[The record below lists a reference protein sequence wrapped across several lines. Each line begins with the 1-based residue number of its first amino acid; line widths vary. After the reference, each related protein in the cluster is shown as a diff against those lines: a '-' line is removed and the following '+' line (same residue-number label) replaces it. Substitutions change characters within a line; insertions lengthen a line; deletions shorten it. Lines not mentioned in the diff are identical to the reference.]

1 MALRAM
7 RSSTF
12 SKHRGSGK
20 KRSRIMSRRETE
32 SLAILKTRLF
42 GDFANDE
49 QQPTLTG
56 KSPSCFKSTRRL
68 LAWGVLGLATGGCL
82 FSLLTLLFSGALRV
96 QTQSRRKSFEGFFF
110 FPVFR

>member
-1 MALRAM
+1 
-7 RSSTF
+7 
-12 SKHRGSGK
+12 
-20 KRSRIMSRRETE
+20 MSRREAE

-82 FSLLTLLFSGALRV
+82 FSLLTLLLSGGMRLQTPRREESFAGGAIFSNLL
-96 QTQSRRKSFEGFFF
+96 SRSELS
-110 FPVFR
+110 VV